1 MAQSPEMQSALA
13 DFKAANVT
21 EIRSLCGAGLSRS
34 NAISKILERIC
45 ESKDPA
51 KVVQEADMTEAAG
64 LAHRLGMAADDALH
78 SLIVRREM
86 RKIKA
91 GGNVSDAE
99 AVVELTRRIRVEVPT
114 RPAPLPTATSPIASS
129 SAAAATA
136 AVSPPHAS
144 ATGAALSPSAGTKPC
159 VAKPHQAGPHRKRGE
174 AGSPGGLE
182 RSSSLKRTRRST
194 SNGKPGAKPGKPA
207 AAKQAAEQVQTEMDA
222 DKVRRLRASVYRWV
236 LLLLLL
242 LFLLLLPPPLQRL
255 VSPLT
260 PPRTRRARTKKLI
273 PNQPSNQPTYL
284 PTDPPTGEGARAAG
298 GSADG
303 RNQRGDAEWRPN
315 EHSAPHA
322 PARAAAGG
330 GQALPI
336 SPAPRNGGGGSR
348 ERGWQRGRRDEAI
361 TGLHMTVRV
370 GAVVAVV
377 VVMGGGWRR
386 ARNGGTTEAHYMSR
400 SSAPRDRKKRVGRWT
415 RARTSD

>member
-1 MAQSPEMQSALA
+1 MKVVARCFPARPAPILLASELTPAPPPPPLPPLDLDLDLDLDLVPAQ
-13 DFKAANVT
+13 
-21 EIRSLCGAGLSRS
+21 
-34 NAISKILERIC
+34 ISKILERIC

-144 ATGAALSPSAGTKPC
+144 ATGAASPSAGTKPC

-236 LLLLLL
+236 LLPLPLLF

-273 PNQPSNQPTYL
+273 PNQPTNLPTY
-284 PTDPPTGEGARAAG
+284 PPTHQQEKELARQVAALTGEINEAMRSGDRMNIARLM
-298 GSADG
+298 
-303 RNQRGDAEWRPN
+303 RQREQL
-315 EHSAPHA
+315 
-322 PARAAAGG
+322 RAAAKRSRSLPPPATGG
-330 GQALPI
+330 A
-336 SPAPRNGGGGSR
+336 AAEKEGGSEGGETKR
-348 ERGWQRGRRDEAI
+348 S
-361 TGLHMTVRV
+361 RV
-370 GAVVAVV
+370 S
-377 VVMGGGWRR
+377 
-386 ARNGGTTEAHYMSR
+386 T
-400 SSAPRDRKKRVGRWT
+400 
-415 RARTSD
+415 

>member
-222 DKVRRLRASVYRWV
+222 DKEKELARQVAALTGEINEAMRSGDRMNIARLMRQREQLRAAAKRSRS
-236 LLLLLL
+236 
-242 LFLLLLPPPLQRL
+242 LPPP
-255 VSPLT
+255 
-260 PPRTRRARTKKLI
+260 A
-273 PNQPSNQPTYL
+273 
-284 PTDPPTGEGARAAG
+284 TGGAAAEKEG
-298 GSADG
+298 GS
-303 RNQRGDAEWRPN
+303 E
-315 EHSAPHA
+315 
-322 PARAAAGG
+322 GG
-330 GQALPI
+330 ETK
-336 SPAPRNGGGGSR
+336 RSR
-348 ERGWQRGRRDEAI
+348 VS
-361 TGLHMTVRV
+361 T
-370 GAVVAVV
+370 
-377 VVMGGGWRR
+377 
-386 ARNGGTTEAHYMSR
+386 
-400 SSAPRDRKKRVGRWT
+400 
-415 RARTSD
+415 